1 MASLHRRF
9 GIRTRLLLAFGAVA
23 GGTVIACVTALLMFS
38 RAGALLDR
46 IATRSIPEVVA
57 TFKLSTQSQ
66 ALVASAPALLSAD
79 SQERRIEQR
88 KILHDLRTAVAQQLD
103 AVAAFGGSQ
112 ARIEA
117 LRKLIAALHDKIN
130 ALDNSVTA
138 RLNQADQR
146 ASMSK
151 ATDAIQAKADG
162 LIKPVLEKAQT
173 DITMLSMNLGGDAND
188 ASSTLLTLVSRQVPF
203 IESLSDL
210 SAGVTIMGSL
220 LDRSDIAPSE
230 AVVNELRKMF
240 HDVAAHAGEKLDVA
254 EALQP
259 IPGLRETI
267 QQLIGQ
273 GEGERNA
280 FLIRSKELAAQDEG
294 RRLLAEIRGVAADL
308 TAEVARQGEAVRAAA
323 TAATDDSHAA
333 ISFGTIVM
341 LAIAAAS
348 VLGAVLIVWLYIGRN
363 LLARLVGLQKV
374 MRDLANGDLEV
385 EVAGHDR
392 GDEIGQMAQALL
404 VFKDNAQKARA
415 LQEAAEKE
423 HEKTA
428 QRRAGMEQQTHAFG
442 TSAGGLMTNLA
453 RSAEAMRKTASDM
466 SEAAQR
472 TRERASSTAVN
483 SAAATA
489 SLSAVA
495 AAAEEMSASIN
506 EISQQVTRATQA
518 AQEAVQRASATDAKV
533 TGMAELADRIG
544 DVVRLITDIAGQTN
558 LLALNATIEAARAGE
573 AGKGFAVVAGEVKG
587 LATQTAKATDE
598 IATQI
603 AAIRSATAEAVTA
616 VRDVTTAIGEV
627 EHVATAIAAAVEEQ
641 ASSTREIA
649 AGVQSVTLSAQE
661 ANQAMQEVSAIA
673 ERTDQASS
681 DVLSGAADVSRDA
694 ETMRTEV
701 TRFLEAM
708 ARTA

>member
-9 GIRTRLLLAFGAVA
+9 GIKTRLLLAFGAVA

-38 RAGALLDR
+38 RAGALLDG
-46 IATRSIPEVVA
+46 IATRSIPNIVA
-57 TFKLSTQSQ
+57 TFALSTQSQ

-79 SQERRIEQR
+79 SQARRIEQR
-88 KILHDLRTAVAQQLD
+88 KILQDLQTTVAHQLD
-103 AVAAFGGSQ
+103 TVASFDGNQ
-112 ARIEA
+112 ARLQA
-117 LRKLIAALHDKIN
+117 LRKLIAGLNDKIN
-130 ALDNSVTA
+130 ALDRSVA
-138 RLNQADQR
+138 DRLDQTTQR
-146 ASMSK
+146 ESMSK
-151 ATDAIQAKADG
+151 KTDAVQAKVEG
-162 LIKPVLEKAQT
+162 LLKPVLEKAQS
-173 DITMLSMNLGGDAND
+173 DITMLTMNLGGDAND
-188 ASSTLLTLVSRQVPF
+188 AGSTLLSLVSRQVPF
-203 IESLSDL
+203 IESLSAL
-210 SAGVTIMGSL
+210 STDVSLMGSL
-220 LDRSDIAPSE
+220 LDRSDIAPSQ
-230 AVVNELRKMF
+230 AIVSELRKAFM
-240 HDVAAHAGEKLDVA
+240 DAAAEADEKLDVA
-254 EALQP
+254 EALQST
-259 IPGLRETI
+259 PGLREAVE
-267 QQLIGQ
+267 QLIGQ
-273 GEGERNA
+273 GRSEGNA
-280 FLIRSKELAAQDEG
+280 FVIRSKELAEQDEG
-294 RRLLAEIRGVAADL
+294 RRLLAETRGVAGDL
-308 TAEVARQGEAVRAAA
+308 AAEVARQGEAVRAAA
-323 TAATDDSHAA
+323 TATTDASHAA
-333 ISFGTIVM
+333 IQFGTIVM

-348 VLGAVLIVWLYIGRN
+348 VLGAALIVWLYIGRN
-363 LLARLVGLQKV
+363 LLARLVSLQKV
-374 MRDLANGDLEV
+374 MLDLANGDLEA

-392 GDEIGQMAQALL
+392 GDEIGRMAQALL

-415 LQEAAEKE
+415 LQATAERE
-423 HEKTA
+423 HEATI
-428 QRRAGMEQQTHAFG
+428 QRRAGMERHTQEFG
-442 TSAGGLMTNLA
+442 TQASGLMSNLA
-453 RSAEAMRKTASDM
+453 QSAEAMRKTASDM
-466 SEAAQR
+466 TEAAQR

-518 AQEAVQRASATDAKV
+518 AQEAVHRASATDAKV
-533 TGMAELADRIG
+533 TGMAALADRIG

-616 VRDVTTAIGEV
+616 VRDVTAAIGEV
-627 EHVATAIAAAVEEQ
+627 EQVATAIAAAVEEQ

-661 ANQAMQEVSAIA
+661 ANQAMQEVSTIA
-673 ERTDQASS
+673 ERTDQASN

-694 ETMRTEV
+694 ETMRAEV
-701 TRFLEAM
+701 TRFLEVM

>member
-1 MASLHRRF
+1 MVSLHRHF
-9 GIRTRLLLAFGAVA
+9 GIRARLLLAFGAVV
-23 GGTVIACVTALLMFS
+23 GGTVIACVTALLLFS
-38 RAGALLDR
+38 RAGALLDG
-46 IATRSIPEVVA
+46 IATRSIPDIVA
-57 TFKLSTQSQ
+57 TFTLSTQAQ
-66 ALVASAPALLSAD
+66 ELVASAPALLTAD
-79 SQERRIEQR
+79 SQARRTEQHQVLHELQAAISRQLETVAKFDASQGQIE
-88 KILHDLRTAVAQQLD
+88 T
-103 AVAAFGGSQ
+103 
-112 ARIEA
+112 
-117 LRKLIAALHDKIN
+117 LRKLIAGLHDKIS
-130 ALDNSVTA
+130 ALDTSVAA
-138 RLNQADQR
+138 RLDQAAQR
-146 ASMSK
+146 DSMSK
-151 ATDAIQAKADG
+151 ATDAIQAKVEG
-162 LIKPVLEKAQT
+162 LIKPVLEKAQL
-173 DITMLSMNLGGDAND
+173 DITMLTMSLGGDTAD
-188 ASSTLLTLVSRQVPF
+188 ASSTLLSLVSRQVPF
-203 IESLSDL
+203 IESAADL
-210 SAGVTIMGSL
+210 SASVTTMGSL
-220 LDRSDIAPSE
+220 LARSDIAPSQ
-230 AVVNELRKMF
+230 AIVGDLRKTF
-240 HDVAAHAGEKLDVA
+240 QEVAAHAEEKLDVA

-259 IPGLRETI
+259 TPGLREAVE
-267 QQLIGQ
+267 QLVGQ
-273 GEGERNA
+273 GNGESNA
-280 FLIRSKELAAQDEG
+280 FLTRLKELTAQDEG
-294 RRLLAEIRGVAADL
+294 RRLLVETRGVAGDL
-308 TAEVARQGEAVRAAA
+308 AAQVARQGEAVHAAA
-323 TAATDDSHAA
+323 TAATDASHAA

-348 VLGAVLIVWLYIGRN
+348 VLGAGLIVWLYIGRS

-374 MRDLANGDLEV
+374 MLDLANGDLEV

-404 VFKDNAQKARA
+404 VFKGNAQKAHT
-415 LQEAAEKE
+415 LQVAAEKE
-423 HEKTA
+423 HEETA
-428 QRRAGMEQQTHAFG
+428 QRRAGMEQQTQAFG
-442 TSAGGLMTNLA
+442 TQAGGLMTNLA

-489 SLSAVA
+489 SLSGVA

-506 EISQQVTRATQA
+506 EISQQVARATQA

-533 TGMAELADRIG
+533 AGMAALADRIG

-616 VRDVTTAIGEV
+616 VRDVTAAIGEV
-627 EHVATAIAAAVEEQ
+627 EQVATAIAAAVEEQ

-649 AGVQSVTLSAQE
+649 AGVQSVTVSAQD

-673 ERTDQASS
+673 ERTDQASG
-681 DVLSGAADVSRDA
+681 DVLTGAADVSRDA
-694 ETMRTEV
+694 ETMRAEV